1 MASPGSTTTQW
12 PRLSR
17 LFWPCT
23 HQRHVP
29 GCASSGSGSGMG
41 QRAKRLLSGRSTA
54 GVEIIGL
61 GGGAAFVNIDGSRGS
76 VDAPG
81 EVDVRPVPVGSLPLA
96 ALSQIYFQTSPR
108 SGIQPRM
115 TAVPRMYGRAA
126 STGHGGCA
134 VLAETNGAARWARVR
149 IVVAET
155 NVPDP
160 RGARRFRWS
169 NPTRRLS
176 NSGIH

>member
-1 MASPGSTTTQW
+1 MATAVQAVLAAYLPTPHPWLRFIRLWLRNGTASETIALRQIYGPG
-12 PRLSR
+12 R
-17 LFWPCT
+17 
-23 HQRHVP
+23 
-29 GCASSGSGSGMG
+29 
-41 QRAKRLLSGRSTA
+41 
-54 GVEIIGL
+54 IIGL
-61 GGGAAFVNIDGSRGS
+61 GGVAAFVNIDGSRGS

-115 TAVPRMYGRAA
+115 TAVPRTYGQAA
-126 STGHGGCA
+126 CTGHGGCA

-155 NVPDP
+155 NVPDA

-169 NPTRRLS
+169 NPTRRL
-176 NSGIH
+176 